1 MIRAEGL
8 RLTALSLWSSGAE
21 PTLLNPEAP
30 FSFFFFFFPFS
41 HKPILF
47 KSGLLKRNSPSAI
60 RDLNFSIRDQFK
72 YGARKES

>member
-30 FSFFFFFFPFS
+30 FSFFFFFPFS